1 MKRPFV
7 LPELG
12 EGIDAG
18 LVVKVLAAPGDEIAA
33 EQAVVELETDKA
45 VLEVPCPF
53 AGVVVEV
60 HVKEGEEIR
69 VGATLVTV
77 ETEAE
82 NGGDAGA
89 TEEAAAS
96 EKERAADETAAGG
109 EAPSSKETGA
119 AEQVPAAE
127 EPAAEGESE
136 AAEKAPATEKVP
148 TRARAGKTE
157 SRPSTEE
164 ATATAPAKRST
175 AVGAEVSRRPAAAP
189 VAASPM
195 VRRLAREI
203 GVDIQQVKGSGPGGR
218 ITDDDVKAHARSS
231 GGARVAAASAE
242 PLPDFSRWGEVERA
256 PLTTIR
262 RRTAERLA
270 EAWATIPH
278 VTQVEDADITDL
290 EALRKRYAAR
300 VEEAGG
306 RLTLTAILLKGIA
319 IALQEHPDLNAS
331 IDMAAGEIV
340 YKRYYHLG
348 VAVDTERGLLVPVI
362 RDVDGKNIEELALEL
377 GELSERGRAGKLSL
391 EEMQGGTFTITNLG
405 GIGGTAFTPI
415 VNPPQV
421 AILGVSRGRMTP
433 VYDRDGATF
442 RPRLL
447 LPLSLSY
454 DHRAVDGAAAI
465 RFLRRLV
472 ELLEEPFLLTL
483 EG

>member
-7 LPELG
+7 APELG
-12 EGIDAG
+12 EGIASG
-18 LVVKVLAAPGDEIAA
+18 LVVKVLVAPGDRIAA

-53 AGVVVEV
+53 AGTVTEV
-60 HVKEGEEIR
+60 LVHEGEEAA
-69 VGATLVTV
+69 VGATLLTV
-77 ETEAE
+77 ETSDGAMDAAVAAAPAEAGPTAPIPPTRE
-82 NGGDAGA
+82 APATPAPSGDAPP
-89 TEEAAAS
+89 AAAS
-96 EKERAADETAAGG
+96 
-109 EAPSSKETGA
+109 APPRPVAPPS
-119 AEQVPAAE
+119 VPSA
-127 EPAAEGESE
+127 
-136 AAEKAPATEKVP
+136 APATVP
-148 TRARAGKTE
+148 APM
-157 SRPSTEE
+157 PST
-164 ATATAPAKRST
+164 TIPAP
-175 AVGAEVSRRPAAAP
+175 
-189 VAASPM
+189 ASPM

-203 GVDIQQVKGSGPGGR
+203 GVDIDQVTGSGPGGR
-218 ITDDDVKAHARSS
+218 ITEEDVKARARA
-231 GGARVAAASAE
+231 GGAAAPGIATAAA
-242 PLPDFSRWGEVERA
+242 LPDFTRWGEVERV

-262 RRTAERLA
+262 RRTAERLGQ
-270 EAWATIPH
+270 AWVTIPH
-278 VTQVEDADITDL
+278 VTQVEQADITDL

-306 RLTLTAILLKGIA
+306 RLTLTAILLKGVA
-319 IALQEHPDLNAS
+319 TALQEHRDLNAS

-340 YKRYYHLG
+340 YKRYCHVG

-362 RDVDGKNIEELALEL
+362 RDVDAKNIEELALEL
-377 GELSERGRAGKLSL
+377 GDLSERARLGKLTL

-433 VYDRDGATF
+433 VYDRDGVTL

-465 RFLRRLV
+465 RFLRRLA
-472 ELLEEPFLLTL
+472 ELLEQPFLLSL

>member
-1 MKRPFV
+1 MKQPFV

-12 EGIDAG
+12 EGIHAG
-18 LVVKVLAAPGDEIAA
+18 LVVKVLVAPGDRIAA

-53 AGVVVEV
+53 AGVVAEV
-60 HVKEGEEIR
+60 HVREGDEAA
-69 VGATLVTV
+69 VGGTLLTV
-77 ETEAE
+77 ETDAQ
-82 NGGDAGA
+82 AGA
-89 TEEAAAS
+89 ESPAAAETS
-96 EKERAADETAAGG
+96 SPAPPARPAPPADETAA
-109 EAPSSKETGA
+109 
-119 AEQVPAAE
+119 VPASEPPAPPPVDPPRAE
-127 EPAAEGESE
+127 PPPA
-136 AAEKAPATEKVP
+136 KAPPAEASAPDALPVP
-148 TRARAGKTE
+148 
-157 SRPSTEE
+157 
-164 ATATAPAKRST
+164 
-175 AVGAEVSRRPAAAP
+175 
-189 VAASPM
+189 ASPM

-203 GVDIQQVKGSGPGGR
+203 GVDIQQVRGTGPAGR
-218 ITDDDVKAHARSS
+218 ITEADVKTHARDRGPQAVS
-231 GGARVAAASAE
+231 AQAAAE
-242 PLPDFSRWGEVERA
+242 PLPDFTRWGEVERV

-270 EAWATIPH
+270 QAWATIPH
-278 VTQVEDADITDL
+278 VTQVDEADITDL
-290 EALRKRYAAR
+290 EALRKRYAPR

-306 RLTLTAILLKGIA
+306 RLTLTAILLKGVA
-319 IALQEHPDLNAS
+319 IALQDHPDLNAS
-331 IDMAAGEIV
+331 LDLGAGEMV

-348 VAVDTERGLLVPVI
+348 VATDTERGLLVPVV
-362 RDVDGKNIEELALEL
+362 RDVDAKNIEEIALAL
-377 GELSERGRAGKLSL
+377 GDLSERARQGKLTL
-391 EEMQGGTFTITNLG
+391 EEMQGGTFTLSNLG
-405 GIGGTAFTPI
+405 GIGGTHFTPI

-433 VYDRDGATF
+433 VYERDAATF

>member
-1 MKRPFV
+1 MKQPFV

-12 EGIDAG
+12 EGIHAG
-18 LVVKVLAAPGDEIAA
+18 LVVKVLVAPGDRIAA

-53 AGVVVEV
+53 AGVVAEV
-60 HVKEGEEIR
+60 HVREGDEAA

-77 ETEAE
+77 ESDAE
-82 NGGDAGA
+82 AGA
-89 TEEAAAS
+89 TAAEETPVAPAPPTRPTPPLDEAAAAPTS
-96 EKERAADETAAGG
+96 AAP
-109 EAPSSKETGA
+109 APPPVEPP
-119 AEQVPAAE
+119 PAA
-127 EPAAEGESE
+127 PPQAE
-136 AAEKAPATEKVP
+136 VP
-148 TRARAGKTE
+148 ARAGL
-157 SRPSTEE
+157 
-164 ATATAPAKRST
+164 
-175 AVGAEVSRRPAAAP
+175 P
-189 VAASPM
+189 VPASPM

-203 GVDIQQVKGSGPGGR
+203 GVDIQEVRGTGPAGR
-218 ITDDDVKAHARSS
+218 ITEADVKTHARDRGPQAVSAQ
-231 GGARVAAASAE
+231 GAVE
-242 PLPDFSRWGEVERA
+242 PLPDFTRWGAVERV

-270 EAWATIPH
+270 QAWATIPH
-278 VTQVEDADITDL
+278 VTQVDEADITDL
-290 EALRKRYAAR
+290 EALRRRYAPR

-306 RLTLTAILLKGIA
+306 RLTLTAILLKGVA
-319 IALQEHPDLNAS
+319 IALQDHPDLNAS
-331 IDMAAGEIV
+331 LDLAAGEMV
-340 YKRYYHLG
+340 YKHYHHLG
-348 VAVDTERGLLVPVI
+348 VATDTERGLLVPVV
-362 RDVDGKNIEELALEL
+362 RDVDAKNIEEIALEL
-377 GELSERGRAGKLSL
+377 GDLSERARQGKLTL
-391 EEMQGGTFTITNLG
+391 EEMQGGTFTLSNLG
-405 GIGGTAFTPI
+405 GIGGTHFTPI

-433 VYDRDGATF
+433 VYERDAATF

>member
-12 EGIDAG
+12 EGITAG
-18 LVVKVLAAPGDEIAA
+18 LVVKVLVAPGETIAA

-53 AGVVVEV
+53 AGVVAEV
-60 HVKEGEEIR
+60 HVREGEEAA
-69 VGATLVTV
+69 VGATLVTID
-77 ETEAE
+77 TEA
-82 NGGDAGA
+82 GA
-89 TEEAAAS
+89 EAA
-96 EKERAADETAAGG
+96 
-109 EAPSSKETGA
+109 
-119 AEQVPAAE
+119 QQPAAE
-127 EPAAEGESE
+127 PPP
-136 AAEKAPATEKVP
+136 APATQVRRTEERPPVEATP
-148 TRARAGKTE
+148 ASPPPVATSAPPRTPPARASQPPPPK
-157 SRPSTEE
+157 
-164 ATATAPAKRST
+164 AD
-175 AVGAEVSRRPAAAP
+175 AVP
-189 VAASPM
+189 VPASPM

-203 GVDIQQVKGSGPGGR
+203 GVDIQRVHGSGPGGR
-218 ITDDDVKAHARSS
+218 IAEDDVKAYARERS
-231 GGARVAAASAE
+231 VAAPGAPAAE
-242 PLPDFSRWGEVERA
+242 PLPDFTRWGAVQRV

-270 EAWATIPH
+270 QAWTTIPH
-278 VTQVEDADITDL
+278 VTQVEEADITDL
-290 EALRKRYAAR
+290 EALRKRHAPR
-300 VEEAGG
+300 VEQAGG
-306 RLTLTAILLKGIA
+306 RLTLTAILLKGVA

-331 IDMAAGEIV
+331 IDTAAGEMV

-362 RDVDGKNIEELALEL
+362 RDVDAKNIEALALEL
-377 GELSERGRAGKLSL
+377 GDLSERARLGKLTL

-421 AILGVSRGRMTP
+421 AILGVSRGRMAP
-433 VYDRDGATF
+433 VYDRGGATF

-472 ELLEEPFLLTL
+472 ELLEEPFLLSL